1 MKYHK
6 LCYLL
11 CQLTCLIAS
20 AMLFGLGICELLDMA
35 ELTITKLCICVAMYV
50 YADFRAEQIQ
60 RKYFGSRSKA
70 RTIEVNRKAG

>member
-6 LCYLL
+6 FCYAL
-11 CQLTCLIAS
+11 CQLTCLAAS
-20 AMLFGLGICELLDMA
+20 AMLFALAIGQLADLT
-35 ELTITKLCICVAMYV
+35 ELTITKLCICIGMYV

-60 RKYFGSRSKA
+60 KKYFNGSRKS